1 MKNLF
6 YAGNNSQDLLKGGK
20 RKITLPSVPLT

>member
-1 MKNLF
+1 MRNLF

-20 RKITLPSVPLT
+20 NVKTLCHQFQ